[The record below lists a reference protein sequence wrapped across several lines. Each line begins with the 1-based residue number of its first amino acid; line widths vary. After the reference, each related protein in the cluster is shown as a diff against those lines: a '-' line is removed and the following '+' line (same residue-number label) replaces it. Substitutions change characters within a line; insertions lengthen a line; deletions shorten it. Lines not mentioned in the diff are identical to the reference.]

1 MRVMSA
7 QGWFNSIPRPSGFGR
22 PGVGFGLLRSLPAR
36 LRASEYMTVADSQR
50 YRAVQRRRTATAS
63 RVGFLLIAGSA
74 SFDAVV
80 LFDRQPG
87 QGPVLLALNGAMA
100 VLALAGWW
108 LVARRPLRHYPES
121 VAFVITLALTAAT
134 AGTGLV
140 LPVLAVETVGYLLLL
155 PGLITIILPW
165 RTATHLRWL
174 AAYGVVAL
182 AYVLFGPSDALTADD
197 RADLIVVLLIA
208 LVASF
213 AGHVLLQRASIRNFA
228 QLQNIQALH
237 RQADAD
243 MAELARVHRALEV
256 TARTDPLTGA
266 GNRIRL
272 GEDLR
277 AARARMNRL
286 GHAHGLIAVDLDRFK
301 LINDRLGHLAG
312 DEVLRESVAAIQRT
326 IRADDAVYRFGGE
339 EFLIIVRVPDRDAL
353 AAAAERVRAAIERA
367 GLQHPE
373 NPPSGVVT
381 VSLGGVLVTSGDL
394 SQSDDEWFGR
404 ADAALYKAKETGR
417 NRVVLAA

>member
-1 MRVMSA
+1 MHAHGESRTLPQSQEVD
-7 QGWFNSIPRPSGFGR
+7 QPRFGFARLGAFL
-22 PGVGFGLLRSLPAR
+22 GR
-36 LRASEYMTVADSQR
+36 LRASEYVRVGGSQR
-50 YRAVQRRRTATAS
+50 YRAAQRGRTATAS

-108 LVARRPLRHYPES
+108 LVARRPLRHYPEA
-121 VAFVITLALTAAT
+121 VAFVITLALTGAT

-165 RTATHLRWL
+165 RTSTHLRWL
-174 AAYGVVAL
+174 AAYGIVAL
-182 AYVLFGPSDALTADD
+182 AYVLFGPSGALTADD

-243 MAELARVHRALEV
+243 MAELARVHRALEE

-301 LINDRLGHLAG
+301 LINDA
-312 DEVLRESVAAIQRT
+312 
-326 IRADDAVYRFGGE
+326 
-339 EFLIIVRVPDRDAL
+339 
-353 AAAAERVRAAIERA
+353 
-367 GLQHPE
+367 
-373 NPPSGVVT
+373 
-381 VSLGGVLVTSGDL
+381 LVTSPATRSCASRWLRFSARSGPTTP
-394 SQSDDEWFGR
+394 STVSVAR
-404 ADAALYKAKETGR
+404 SS
-417 NRVVLAA
+417 